1 MPVRSWNIDHSCFSI
16 SVLSS
21 SVWPVR
27 NTQFS
32 APVGAALPAVNP
44 EPLGYER
51 KTTRTKLS
59 GTFITMVCIR
69 VISFAIFAFLSS
81 DTKPSS
87 LIAVYN
93 GIRVILL
100 SRSLWRST
108 VDVFLQTPTSLN
120 LHQIST
126 CRGTGALHKRARV
139 HGA

>member
-59 GTFITMVCIR
+59 GTFIIAVWIR
-69 VISFAIFAFLSS
+69 VISFAIFAFVCSG
-81 DTKPSS
+81 TNPSS
-87 LIAVYN
+87 VIAVYN
-93 GIRVILL
+93 GIRIISKQAGTDIAELPATTDMQASCQVSDLPHELL
-100 SRSLWRST
+100 N
-108 VDVFLQTPTSLN
+108 D
-120 LHQIST
+120 
-126 CRGTGALHKRARV
+126 
-139 HGA
+139 